1 MRRVTES
8 LVLLSMVPMM
18 EAAVSSLP
26 SAAVTTAEVLCI
38 CSIRLIAS
46 VLSTAQQSTRPSL
59 ESVLTIFPIDFSS
72 FFH

>member
-18 EAAVSSLP
+18 DAAVSSLP
-26 SAAVTTAEVLCI
+26 SAAVTTAEVLWI